1 MPDERDTI
9 ESQPP
14 EQTEGLRLIRRSHV
28 ATGFPAIVR
37 SVKSALSQESIATM
51 ARTWKDINQVDGFDC
66 PSCAWA
72 DPEGHR
78 GRFEFCEN
86 GAKAMADSAAS
97 ARLTPDVFA
106 AHTVEELSRWSDY
119 ALNALGRIT
128 QPMVLRTG
136 SQHYAPIGWDEAFTI
151 VGEQLRSLRSPNE
164 AVLYTSGKAVNESAF
179 VFQLFARAFGTNNLP
194 DCSNMCHESSGLA
207 LTKTL
212 GIGKSTITL
221 DDLESADCIV
231 EIGHNPGTN
240 HPRMLTSLQIAKK
253 RGAKMIAVNPMAEV
267 SLFHFA
273 HPQKPWQ
280 WLGNGT
286 ALADLYLQVRIN
298 GDIALVKGF
307 IKGLF
312 ELEDAAPGTVLDRGF
327 IEHYTS
333 GFDALEQSVRS
344 CSWESIVAG
353 SGIALPEIRRAA
365 SMLAASE
372 RTVVCWCMGLTQHHN
387 GVENIQEM
395 VNLLLLRGNMG
406 RKGAGALCIR
416 GHSNVQG
423 DRTMGIWEKMDDG
436 FLDRL
441 RDEFHFEPPRAHG
454 FDTIGAIHA
463 MAEGQA
469 GAFISLGGNF
479 LSATPDTPTVARGL
493 SNMKLNV
500 HIVTKLNRA
509 HLFTGGTAL
518 LLPCLTRTE
527 RDVQASGPQITSV
540 ENTVCKVS
548 RSEGRMAPISSDVR
562 SEIAIICG
570 MAKATVGGRV
580 AIDWDGMTENYDVV
594 RDAISHVVPGAEE
607 YNTRVRDGDGFYLP
621 VPPKERIFK
630 TDTGKAKFT
639 VNPMSPIVLEQ
650 GQLLM
655 TTVRSHDQFNTVVYG
670 LRDQYRGIK
679 GGRRVIFMNVD
690 DMNARGLENE
700 TLVDITS
707 HFRGQDRTLKRFQAI
722 EHPIARGCT
731 ATYFP
736 EGNAL
741 VPLDSV
747 ARGSCQPASKS
758 VVITV
763 VRSANQ
769 NVTNEALDEHTRITS

>member
-1 MPDERDTI
+1 MPDERDAI
-9 ESQPP
+9 ESQVP
-14 EQTEGLRLIRRSHV
+14 EETEGLRLIKPSQV

-37 SVKSALSQESIATM
+37 SLESALSQESIVTM
-51 ARTWKDINQVDGFDC
+51 ARTWTHINQQDGFDC

-78 GRFEFCEN
+78 SRFEFCEN
-86 GAKAMADSAAS
+86 GAKATADAATS
-97 ARLTPDVFA
+97 ARLTPDAFA
-106 AHTVEELSRWSDY
+106 AHSVEELSRCSDY
-119 ALNALGRIT
+119 KLNALGRIT
-128 QPMVLRTG
+128 QPMVLRPGGT
-136 SQHYAPIGWDEAFTI
+136 HFAPIGWDEAFAI

-212 GIGKSTITL
+212 GVGKSTITL
-221 DDLESADCIV
+221 EDLESADCIV

-253 RGAKMIAVNPMAEV
+253 RGAKMIAVNPMPEV
-267 SLFHFA
+267 SLFRFA

-298 GDIALVKGF
+298 GDVALVKGF
-307 IKGLF
+307 IKALF
-312 ELEDAAPGTVLDRGF
+312 ELEDATPGTVLDRGF

-333 GFDALEQSVRS
+333 GFDELERSVRS

-353 SGIALPEIRRAA
+353 SGITLPEIRQAA

-423 DRTMGIWEKMDDG
+423 DRTMGIWEKMDDA

-463 MAEGQA
+463 MAEGRV
-469 GAFISLGGNF
+469 GAFIALGGNF
-479 LSATPDTPTVARGL
+479 LSATPDTATVALGL
-493 SNMKLNV
+493 NNVKLNV
-500 HIVTKLNRA
+500 HIATKLNRS
-509 HLFTGGTAL
+509 HFFTGGTAL
-518 LLPCLTRTE
+518 LLPCLVRTE
-527 RDVQASGPQITSV
+527 RDVQSSGPQITSV
-540 ENTVCKVS
+540 ENTVSKVS
-548 RSEGRMAPISSDVR
+548 RSEGRMAPISTEVR
-562 SEIAIICG
+562 SEVAIICG
-570 MAKATVGGRV
+570 MAKAAIGDRMG
-580 AIDWDGMTENYDVV
+580 IDWDGMTANYDLV
-594 RDAISHVVPGAEE
+594 RDAISRVVPGAEE
-607 YNTRVRDGDGFYLP
+607 YNARVREGEGFYLP
-621 VPPKERIFK
+621 IPPKERIFK

-670 LRDQYRGIK
+670 LEDKYRGIK
-679 GGRRVIFMNVD
+679 GGRRVIFMHAD
-690 DMNARGLENE
+690 DMKARGLENK

-707 HFRGQDRTLKRFQAI
+707 HFRGQDRTMKHFQAI

-736 EGNAL
+736 EANPL

-769 NVTNEALDEHTRITS
+769 SATNVAPDEHAGANV